1 MTLILLKVKDDV
13 KCEMEMF
20 LLGHFVLKII
30 CSTPMALV
38 LPNMLSPNTNLS
50 ISLKSLDLGLHISTL
65 HSAKKKKKKSLNQ
78 KPTKKLK
85 FGITDKFKVIMD
97 PKSKI
102 K

>member
-1 MTLILLKVKDDV
+1 
-13 KCEMEMF
+13 MEMF

-30 CSTPMALV
+30 CSTSMALV
-38 LPNMLSPNTNLS
+38 LPNVLSPNTNLS

-65 HSAKKKKKKSLNQ
+65 HSAKNLKKKKKKSLNQ

-85 FGITDKFKVIMD
+85 FGITSKFKVMMD